1 MIQHCPSG
9 AGLLRPRIFLFLP
22 NEVLYMQILG
32 SFLGALLGQFLAM
45 LFFRFLN
52 KKHSDEES
60 VDSDND

>member
-1 MIQHCPSG
+1 
-9 AGLLRPRIFLFLP
+9 
-22 NEVLYMQILG
+22 MQILG

>member
-52 KKHSDEES
+52 KETF
-60 VDSDND
+60 